1 MPDEVLWDL
10 RQKAWTPKH
19 GVYHRLTV
27 YISEPLFSS
36 EHLCNLAPFQSG
48 KLGYT
53 ALKTP
58 NVLFSENSLL
68 ISEAAPGCC
77 SGFPEPNRTSQ
88 SSWEMQVLPDSSR
101 FTSGVWIFE
110 VPFFET
116 SSPYYQLETTAT
128 ATWAQT
134 LYQAEYNHCFLNP
147 ERKPR
152 FQELTCPGHSAYAW
166 RRWRGI

>member
-128 ATWAQT
+128 STYSLFT
-134 LYQAEYNHCFLNP
+134 ITFDPQAPELAIKGAWFPLSGGFHIFLFLAV
-147 ERKPR
+147 ESS
-152 FQELTCPGHSAYAW
+152 F
-166 RRWRGI
+166 